1 MQNRG
6 DTILI
11 NKEEKSKI
19 INEISK
25 VDVDDPK
32 KLMYDPWNGKSPEHD
47 FDIGYSAMQTGPYVY
62 NLKSYRYDA
71 TKSKKVLEALK

>member
-47 FDIGYSAMQTGPYVY
+47 FDIGYSAM
-62 NLKSYRYDA
+62 
-71 TKSKKVLEALK
+71 